1 MSTSQIHVSIL
12 YIVVLPYVQLIRSV
26 STVFIIW
33 DVCIHDIFSIS
44 CLFEGTREDMTEH
57 LENSCKYEGLKGFLG
72 RTEDQIS
79 DLTDELKRKDE
90 EIMFLRSMLA
100 NLSEKVE
107 HLEKSSEKQLG

>member
-1 MSTSQIHVSIL
+1 M
-12 YIVVLPYVQLIRSV
+12 
-26 STVFIIW
+26 
-33 DVCIHDIFSIS
+33 
-44 CLFEGTREDMTEH
+44 FEGTRDDMTDH
-57 LENSCKYEGLKGFLG
+57 LEGSCKYEGLKGFLG

-107 HLEKSSEKQLG
+107 HLEKSSEKQLGWSV

>member
-1 MSTSQIHVSIL
+1 M
-12 YIVVLPYVQLIRSV
+12 YVYMMFNPSP
-26 STVFIIW
+26 TA
-33 DVCIHDIFSIS
+33 S
-44 CLFEGTREDMTEH
+44 CLFEGTRDDMTDH
-57 LENSCKYEGLKGFLG
+57 LESSCKYEGLKGFLG

>member
-1 MSTSQIHVSIL
+1 
-12 YIVVLPYVQLIRSV
+12 
-26 STVFIIW
+26 
-33 DVCIHDIFSIS
+33 
-44 CLFEGTREDMTEH
+44 MTEH